1 MTTHNPDA
9 NDLLFGNA
17 VPVVSFDVG
26 TKVRFRVVSQS
37 AIHRREVKFNSDKNR
52 YEQGL
57 AQYWDDGK
65 VVNYETDRKV
75 LDPVITIQT
84 TWSNWEGTSEQAE
97 KVGADDGMRRV
108 ILKGRKEPKS
118 LMDAVKDACKAA
130 GVRKILPGH
139 FGEIACDGEGKP
151 ARKNMSPPKLYS
163 AVWHTEP
170 PAWASEL
177 PGDDTDTDDAG
188 DDDSPFSA

>member
-17 VPVVSFDVG
+17 VPAVSFDVG

-52 YEQGL
+52 YEQGAAL
-57 AQYWDDGK
+57 FWDDGK

-75 LDPVITIQT
+75 LDPVLTIQT
-84 TWSNWEGTSEQAE
+84 TFTNWEGLSEQAE

-151 ARKNMSPPKLYS
+151 ARKNMSPPKFYS

-177 PGDDTDTDDAG
+177 PGDDTDDAG